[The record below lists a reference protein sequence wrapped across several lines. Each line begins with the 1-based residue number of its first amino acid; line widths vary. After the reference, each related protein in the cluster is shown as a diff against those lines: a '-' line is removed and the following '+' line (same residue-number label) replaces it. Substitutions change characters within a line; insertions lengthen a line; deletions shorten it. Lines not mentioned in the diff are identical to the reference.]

1 MKSVIPVVVSDKSAK
16 ISDNQG
22 HLTKMLVNSSFVAF
36 DNHES
41 DPSSSLITDY
51 IGILPYF
58 DPKVAKR
65 LIKTRIH
72 CAIIIDLSYG
82 NS

>member
-1 MKSVIPVVVSDKSAK
+1 VKSVIPVVVSDKSAK

-41 DPSSSLITDY
+41 DPSSSLIRK
-51 IGILPYF
+51 LP
-58 DPKVAKR
+58 KGSSKLESIVQ
-65 LIKTRIH
+65 
-72 CAIIIDLSYG
+72 S
-82 NS
+82 